1 MIDSNLYKEILD
13 SGLSLDH
20 FFLLIKIKNGEKID
34 VVSRRVT
41 GFLNLLEKKELIKEG
56 KITEKG
62 LQFVEND
69 QIKIKIEE
77 SLSKEKKTDESFS
90 VWAANLHKICQ
101 DKLYE
106 LTMLR
111 QIRAKIAGDKK
122 AWSFLPGVIDLEKVL
137 KKVVTLYNL
146 KDRNLI
152 EKVILNY
159 IKHCAETNN
168 WFPILQ
174 YYILKFDTGK
184 TATSR
189 MVTDIENYSEN
200 EEDRNETNSST
211 QTFI

>member
-1 MIDSNLYKEILD
+1 MIDNALYKEILD

-20 FFLLIKIKNGEKID
+20 FFLLVKIKNGEKID
-34 VVSRRVT
+34 IVSRRIT
-41 GFLNLLEKKELIKEG
+41 GFLNLLEKKGLYENG

-77 SLSKEKKTDESFS
+77 SLSKEKKNDGNFNE
-90 VWAANLHKICQ
+90 WATSIHKACQ

-106 LTMLR
+106 LTMSR
-111 QIRAKIAGDKK
+111 QVRAKVAGDKK

-146 KDRNLI
+146 KDKVII

-174 YYILKFDTGK
+174 YYILKFDVGK

-189 MVTDIENYSEN
+189 MVTDIENYN
-200 EEDRNETNSST
+200 EDDEIDTPSSST
-211 QTFI
+211 QKFI